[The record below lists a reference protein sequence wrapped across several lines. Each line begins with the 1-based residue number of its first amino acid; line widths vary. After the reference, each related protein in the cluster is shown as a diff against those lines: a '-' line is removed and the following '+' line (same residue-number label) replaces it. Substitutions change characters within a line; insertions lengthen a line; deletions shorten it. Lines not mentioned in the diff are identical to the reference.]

1 MSRARGFS
9 LFEVML
15 AVAIAGILASLAAPA
30 FTTLVLDSRRTAALN
45 DFVIAIQLARSESV
59 KRGAEVVL
67 CKTGGRESCTTT
79 GDWQTGWIVFVNL
92 DEDSPPVRDAPEPL
106 VQVHAVVPKAKLT
119 ANRSSFTFRPFT
131 SASTNGTVTYCDTR
145 GVAAARAIIVSASGR
160 PRISTRNGSGGVL
173 KCPAR

>member
-1 MSRARGFS
+1 MLRRRGFS
-9 LFEVML
+9 LFESML
-15 AVAIAGILASLAAPA
+15 AVAIAGVLAGLAVPA
-30 FTTLVLDSRRTAALN
+30 FTTLALDSRRTAALN

-59 KRGAEVVL
+59 KRGEEVVL
-67 CKTGGRESCTTT
+67 CKTGGRQSCTTA

-106 VQVHAVVPKAKLT
+106 VQVHAAVAKSKIT
-119 ANRSSFTFRPFT
+119 ANRNSFTFRPFT

-145 GVAAARAIIVSASGR
+145 GANAARAIIVSASGR
-160 PRISTRNGSGGVL
+160 PRMSTRNGSGGVL